1 MFWCCTYLTDI
12 DQNIKEWPL
21 PKHTKGD
28 FFFKNS
34 TGLRYE
40 AEEMRRCINE
50 GLLESP
56 DVTHE
61 DSLIIG
67 EEDGA
72 LVPVDGFSWFC

>member
-21 PKHTKGD
+21 PKHKKGD

-67 EEDGA
+67 KAGA
-72 LVPVDGFSWFC
+72 FVPDDGFPWLR